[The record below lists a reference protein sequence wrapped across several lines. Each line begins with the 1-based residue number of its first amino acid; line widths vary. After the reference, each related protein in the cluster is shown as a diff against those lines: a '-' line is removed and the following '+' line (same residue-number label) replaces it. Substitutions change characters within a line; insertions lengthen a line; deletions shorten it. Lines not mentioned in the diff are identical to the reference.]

1 MSDKIGLYTGT
12 FDPVTTGHIDVIKR
26 AAKLVDKLYVGLF
39 YNKEKTTLFSKEL
52 REKMLVNALAEF
64 DNITVITSS
73 NTLTVDV
80 AKKIGASVLF
90 RGIRN
95 SEDLN
100 YEMGLEFF
108 NHHLSSTIETVYLLS
123 KPSLQSISSSR
134 VRELL
139 HFKQDIS
146 QFVPNSV
153 VEELERISENN
164 KTI

>member
-26 AAKLVDKLYVGLF
+26 ATKLVDKLYVGLF
-39 YNKEKTTLFSKEL
+39 YNKEKVTLFSKEQ
-52 REKMLVNALAEF
+52 REKMLINALVEF
-64 DNITVITSS
+64 DNIKVITSS

-80 AKKIGASVLF
+80 AKKIGANVLI

-100 YEMGLEFF
+100 YEIDLEFF
-108 NHHLSSTIETVYLLS
+108 NQYLSSNIETIYLLS
-123 KPSLQSISSSR
+123 KPDLQSISSSR

-139 HFKQDIS
+139 HFNQDIS
-146 QFVPNSV
+146 RFVPKSV
-153 VEELERISENN
+153 IEELERISENN